1 MNFVSLFSMI
11 NNIDNIEERKMLR
24 EMLDL
29 GDIDPVKAEEK
40 ALPADQHCPSCEA
53 PALSEVRA
61 VLAFFFSRTESQEAK
76 SLSSQEHSWLII
88 KL

>member
-29 GDIDPVKAEEK
+29 GDIDPVKEEGGGS
-40 ALPADQHCPSCEA
+40 P
-53 PALSEVRA
+53 
-61 VLAFFFSRTESQEAK
+61 
-76 SLSSQEHSWLII
+76 W
-88 KL
+88 